1 MTNLQVFK
9 LSLSHALVLRP
20 DDVGKLT
27 FYAIYLFL
35 TKVSRQTQ
43 DHKQLLRL
51 VALKGAIYST
61 NMGCIKRHSHGCK
74 SKDQVE
80 LTLKNSKPQI
90 SPWMRGKNQSFEGL
104 LWGHGPKS
112 YNWILGFSRERGALV
127 ESMRSSNP
135 RRNISSD

>member
-1 MTNLQVFK
+1 MTTLQVFK

-51 VALKGAIYST
+51 VAIYST
-61 NMGCIKRHSHGCK
+61 NMGRVKRHSHMCK
-74 SKDQVE
+74 SRDQVE
-80 LTLKNSKPQI
+80 LTLKE
-90 SPWMRGKNQSFEGL
+90 FETPLFSSDERKKTGVLKGL

-112 YNWILGFSRERGALV
+112 YIWVLGFGREREKS
-127 ESMRSSNP
+127 ESEEEYLLG
-135 RRNISSD
+135 

>member
-51 VALKGAIYST
+51 VALKGAIYNT
-61 NMGCIKRHSHGCK
+61 NIGR
-74 SKDQVE
+74 V
-80 LTLKNSKPQI
+80 
-90 SPWMRGKNQSFEGL
+90 
-104 LWGHGPKS
+104 
-112 YNWILGFSRERGALV
+112 
-127 ESMRSSNP
+127 
-135 RRNISSD
+135 